1 MKNKKMKKM
10 SFIVLLILSA
20 VCFGTRQR
28 YDYVSTGLI
37 AHYKMNENAASTAVE
52 DSSGNNHDGLAQ
64 RDTEFIQVNNPRWH
78 PFVEHP
84 GDLIDDFE
92 DVSDWVLSG
101 TGASAEND
109 TTIFKY
115 GNQSIKI
122 NATGGN
128 VALIE
133 KTGISLDTS
142 TGNGFSFW
150 IYVHDKAKLYG
161 VALYIT
167 SENDYSKVFQ
177 KTITLL
183 FDGWNHVTVAKSDF
197 YNNDES
203 WDNTMVRVRLGI
215 APRAGENA
223 SVNVDDLRFGI
234 IAKPKIIISFDDNSI
249 TQIGRGY
256 PIMAANGQRGVVFI
270 TTGRVGNVGLMTLDH
285 LRTLRDAGWDI
296 CNHTVSHLTLT
307 TVSQAEMEAD
317 IDGGYDWL
325 VANGF
330 GETAKF
336 FAYPNGYY
344 NDDVIAKLKERH
356 VLARI
361 ATRIPMQTHFE
372 IINYHDLQF
381 KLHNLSVTNTT
392 SVATVEAAIDRVI
405 EGGSQLALLFHYLV
419 SADPVP
425 GEYLT
430 ADFKSISD
438 YLKSKQDV
446 GLLEVITYSDYY
458 NELVRNIP
466 KINGAFSFNGST
478 DYIEIADHADFT
490 PVLTPFSISAWV
502 YMHSAGGFYIASKGA
517 YNTDGE
523 WQFSVYPYPD
533 DAILHFTLYD
543 QNAVD
548 CYIGRYYSV
557 ALTEYENQWIHLV
570 ATYDGGTSCS
580 GIKIYLNGTRVD
592 DVDKKNGT
600 FVSVQP
606 SGHPVWIGRYETS
619 YANGL
624 IDDVMFFNEELTVAQ
639 IKQIYNARCGI
650 ELLGTSSA
658 DFNCDGTVYF
668 DDLEVLG
675 SQWLQPH
682 GILSADIAPELG
694 DGIVNLLDFAVLA
707 HDWLQTTT
715 P

>member
-1 MKNKKMKKM
+1 M
-10 SFIVLLILSA
+10 SFIILLILSA
-20 VCFGTRQR
+20 ACLGTRQKN
-28 YDYVSTGLI
+28 DYVSTGLI

-52 DSSGNNHDGLAQ
+52 DSSGNNHNGLVQ

-92 DVSDWVLSG
+92 DVNDWIISG

-115 GNQSIKI
+115 GNQSIKV

-128 VALIE
+128 VAWIE
-133 KTGISLDTS
+133 KTYISLDTS
-142 TGNGFSFW
+142 TENGFSFW
-150 IYVHDKAKLYG
+150 FYVHDKAKLNG
-161 VALYIT
+161 VALHIT
-167 SENDYSKVFQ
+167 SGNDYSKRFQ
-177 KTITLL
+177 KTVTPL
-183 FDGWNHVTVAKSDF
+183 FNGWNHVTLAKSDF
-197 YNNDES
+197 YNYDES
-203 WDNTMVRVRLGI
+203 WDNTMVRVRLGT
-215 APRAGENA
+215 APQAGEDV

-234 IAKPKIIISFDDNSI
+234 VAKPKVIITFDDCIRNQF
-249 TQIGRGY
+249 TKAY
-256 PIMAANGQRGVVFI
+256 PLLASNGQRAVLFPP
-270 TTGRVGNVGLMTLDH
+270 TSFVGNFWRLTLED
-285 LRTLRDAGWDI
+285 LKELQAAGWDI
-296 CNHTVSHLTLT
+296 CNHTVSHLYLSM
-307 TVSQAEMEAD
+307 VSQAEMEAE

-330 GETAKF
+330 GQTAKF
-336 FAYPNGYY
+336 FAYPGCYY

-361 ATRIPMQTHFE
+361 CTPIPRTHFQVE
-372 IINYHDLQF
+372 NYHDLQF
-381 KLHNLSVTNTT
+381 KLNGFPVTNTT
-392 SVATVEAAIDRVI
+392 SVATVEAAIDRLI
-405 EGGSQLALLFHYLV
+405 EGGGQLSLLFHDIVTYPREDL
-419 SADPVP
+419 AP
-425 GEYLT
+425 GQYNVD
-430 ADFKSISD
+430 DFQAISD
-438 YLKSKQDV
+438 YLKSKQDA

-478 DYIEIADHADFT
+478 DYVEIADHADFT
-490 PVLTPFSISAWV
+490 PTLTPFSISAWV
-502 YMHSAGGFYIASKGA
+502 YMHSADGFYIASKGA

-523 WQFSVYPYPD
+523 WQFRVYPYPGD
-533 DAILHFTLYD
+533 DLLYFMLYD
-543 QNAVD
+543 ENVAD

-580 GIKIYLNGTRVD
+580 GIKIYLNGTRID

-606 SGHPVWIGRYETS
+606 SGHDVWIGRYETS
-619 YANGL
+619 YADGL

-650 ELLGTSSA
+650 ELIGTSSA

-668 DDLEVLG
+668 DDLKVLA
-675 SQWLQPH
+675 SQWLQPPS
-682 GILSADIAPELG
+682 IPSADIAPEPG
-694 DGIVNLLDFAVLA
+694 DGIVNGYDFAA
-707 HDWLQTTT
+707 FANDWHKTTS